1 MTAGRDAEGQGSGG
15 FRWNLTPGA
24 SGVEQPGTDP
34 EASEASEAPAPVD
47 DWDVPTAASPI
58 IARSVFP
65 LGAPS
70 RTPALLPPPFVP
82 PPAALE
88 APLAAPPLPPPLDTA
103 LEGVTEVLGVH
114 PVGLADPVGEGLETS
129 AIDALFGESKFVDY
143 DAGPAV
149 AGLLVPPATT
159 MSSTSAF
166 PPVGALP
173 PTALPG
179 FSPPVSSLPFEAL
192 PGPPAAAIALYEGPR
207 PAAPRSAAPRTMP
220 RPQKILLWIAG
231 ALVACLALIALF
243 LLGMRI
249 GQSSTAAEQAAVP
262 TSTPSATIP
271 SEPVATAGPVAPG
284 DHSWDELLGGECL
297 TLYESPWQDTH
308 TVVDCADAHTAQML
322 SRVTLPDAA
331 GAPYPEPAVLQ
342 SAITGACAAT
352 TVLDYGAAGAADD
365 IQLEASY
372 PATAEQWDAGE
383 RTTYCFVTRAGGG
396 DLTGSLAVPAA

>member
-1 MTAGRDAEGQGSGG
+1 M
-15 FRWNLTPGA
+15 
-24 SGVEQPGTDP
+24 
-34 EASEASEAPAPVD
+34 
-47 DWDVPTAASPI
+47 
-58 IARSVFP
+58 
-65 LGAPS
+65 
-70 RTPALLPPPFVP
+70 PPR
-82 PPAALE
+82 AALE
-88 APLAAPPLPPPLDTA
+88 APLAAPSLPPPLDTA
-103 LEGVTEVLGVH
+103 LEGVTEVLGAH
-114 PVGLADPVGEGLETS
+114 PVGLTDPVDEGPETS

-143 DAGPAV
+143 DAGPAA
-149 AGLLVPPATT
+149 AGPQVPPATT
-159 MSSTSAF
+159 VPPARTAMSTTEMSSTRALLPKSAF
-166 PPVGALP
+166 PPTGASRP
-173 PTALPG
+173 SALPG
-179 FSPPVSSLPFEAL
+179 FSPPVSSLPFEGL
-192 PGPPAAAIALYEGPR
+192 PGLPASAIALYEGSR

-220 RPQKILLWIAG
+220 RPQKTLLWIAG

-262 TSTPSATIP
+262 TSIPSATVP
-271 SEPVATAGPVAPG
+271 AEPVATAGPVAPG

-297 TLYESPWQDTH
+297 ILYESPWQDTH

-331 GAPYPEPAVLQ
+331 GAPYPAPAVLQ
-342 SAITGACAAT
+342 STITGACAVT
-352 TVLDYGAAGAADD
+352 TVLDYAAAAAADD